1 MTLRRHTVLG
11 VALVGML
18 AAVACGSTTPAS
30 TSSSGATPSAT
41 ANLTCKTS
49 AVANSGAAAAPSGS
63 PAPTSASPIPTGTP
77 TSNVSLSED
86 GSSLLYPYMLALA
99 PAFNKVDPT
108 ITLSPASG
116 GSGKGQT
123 DAIAGNV
130 QMGGSDAFLSSSQI
144 SANAGIMNIP
154 IAVSAQAVNY
164 DVPGLTLPTG
174 QTGLHLSGC
183 ILANIYMGSITNWDD
198 ASIAAL
204 NPGATLPNLP
214 IVPIH
219 RVEFLGRHLHLHL
232 LPQRHRQRLGQRA
245 ELRHPGQLADG
256 EPGERQRQPGHG
268 LDLRRQ
274 PRLRRLHRGERGVAG
289 TERRPR

>member
-1 MTLRRHTVLG
+1 MQIRPHAVLG
-11 VALVGML
+11 VTLISGAL
-18 AAVACGSTTPAS
+18 AVTACGS
-30 TSSSGATPSAT
+30 SSSPSAT
-41 ANLTCKTS
+41 ASASAAANLTCKTS

-77 TSNVSLSED
+77 TSKVTLSED
-86 GSSLLYPYMLALA
+86 GSSLLYPYLLALA
-99 PAFNKVDPT
+99 PKFNAADPT

-130 QMGGSDAFLSSSQI
+130 QLGGSDAFLSSSQT
-144 SANAGIMNIP
+144 SANPGIMNIP

-164 DVPGLTLPTG
+164 DVPGLTLPSG

-183 ILANIYMGSITNWDD
+183 ILANMYQGNITNWNDP
-198 ASIAAL
+198 SIAAL

-219 RVEFLGRHLHLHL
+219 RVELLG
-232 LPQRHRQRLGQRA
+232 
-245 ELRHPGQLADG
+245 
-256 EPGERQRQPGHG
+256 
-268 LDLRRQ
+268 
-274 PRLRRLHRGERGVAG
+274 
-289 TERRPR
+289 